1 MAKNDHQVLIRL
13 TVLRILHRQVLTS
26 AVDKVFLEAS
36 THKDLEYLSFDDYR
50 AVRSSWLRRQ
60 LRRGLRVA

>member
-13 TVLRILHRQVLTS
+13 AVLRILHRQVLIS

-50 AVRSSWLRRQ
+50 AVRSS
-60 LRRGLRVA
+60 